1 MTARSGPA
9 SMKKT
14 FCLKTAVA
22 KEIRRW
28 TVALAAAACVSAVHA
43 AAAPVD
49 VPASAQPTKKPLTVA
64 DVLAGSTP
72 ADWRPIDPQSTIY
85 MDLPAGRVII
95 ELAPQFA
102 PHYVANVETLARQ
115 GYFNGLW
122 VERVQDNYV
131 AQWGDPDAKKPVG
144 NAQRTVAAEFE
155 RTSRGLSFMPLAEPD
170 TYAPEVGFSDGF
182 PTALDPKLGR
192 AWLIHCYGMVGAGRD
207 NDVDSGGGTELY
219 AVIGHVPRHLD
230 RNVTLLG
237 KVVQGIELLSSL
249 PRGTGAMGFYEK
261 PEQRVTIKSFKLAAE
276 VPEAQRTP
284 LEELRTDT
292 QTFTDYIDARRNRHE
307 EWFKVPAGHVD
318 VCNVPI
324 PVRARPATR

>member
-1 MTARSGPA
+1 MKSMQAACFVVATACAVTGLAAQRGEGPA
-9 SMKKT
+9 GGQAGMKKVLT
-14 FCLKTAVA
+14 TAEV
-22 KEIRRW
+22 
-28 TVALAAAACVSAVHA
+28 LAA
-43 AAAPVD
+43 
-49 VPASAQPTKKPLTVA
+49 
-64 DVLAGSTP
+64 STS
-72 ADWRPIDPQSTIY
+72 ADWRALDPQNTIY
-85 MDLPAGRVII
+85 MDLPSGRVII

-102 PHYVANVETLARQ
+102 PHYVANVEMLARQ

-131 AQWGDPDAKKPVG
+131 AQWGDPDNKKPVG

-155 RTSRGLSFMPLAEPD
+155 RTSRGLPFMPLAEPD

-182 PTALDPKLGR
+182 PVAIDPKLGR

-219 AVIGHVPRHLD
+219 AVIGHAPRHLD

-237 KVVQGIELLSSL
+237 KVVQGMDLLSSL
-249 PRGTGAMGFYEK
+249 PRGKGPLGFYEK
-261 PEQRVTIKSFKLAAE
+261 PEQRVPITSFKVAAD
-276 VPEAQRTP
+276 VPESQRTP

-292 QTFTDYIDARRNRHE
+292 QTFTDYVEARRNRHE

-324 PVRARPATR
+324 PVRPRGGH

>member
-1 MTARSGPA
+1 LSLTIARGIGQWA
-9 SMKKT
+9 
-14 FCLKTAVA
+14 
-22 KEIRRW
+22 
-28 TVALAAAACVSAVHA
+28 VALAASACMSAAHAVE
-43 AAAPVD
+43 AP
-49 VPASAQPTKKPLTVA
+49 ATAQTTKKPLTVA
-64 DVLAGSTP
+64 DVLAASTP
-72 ADWRPIDPQSTIY
+72 ADWRQIDPQNTIY
-85 MDLPAGRVII
+85 MDLPSGRVII

-131 AQWGDPDAKKPVG
+131 AQWGDPDAKKSVG

-192 AWLIHCYGMVGAGRD
+192 AWLIHCYGMVGAGR
-207 NDVDSGGGTELY
+207 VDSGGGTELY
-219 AVIGHVPRHLD
+219 AVIGHAPRHLD

-261 PEQRVTIKSFKLAAE
+261 PDQRVTIKAFKLASE
-276 VPEAQRTP
+276 VPEAQRTA

-324 PVRARPATR
+324 PVRARAAAAGH

>member
-1 MTARSGPA
+1 MTARSGLA
-9 SMKKT
+9 SMKKML
-14 FCLKTAVA
+14 CLKTAVA
-22 KEIRRW
+22 KGIGRW
-28 TVALAAAACVSAVHA
+28 AVTLAAAACVSAVHA
-43 AAAPVD
+43 AAPVD
-49 VPASAQPTKKPLTVA
+49 VPATGQPTKKPLTVA
-64 DVLAGSTP
+64 DVLAASTP
-72 ADWRPIDPQSTIY
+72 ADWRQIDPQSTIY

-170 TYAPEVGFSDGF
+170 TYAPEVGFSDG
-182 PTALDPKLGR
+182 
-192 AWLIHCYGMVGAGRD
+192 
-207 NDVDSGGGTELY
+207 
-219 AVIGHVPRHLD
+219 PRHLD

-261 PEQRVTIKSFKLAAE
+261 PEQRVTIKSFKLASE

-324 PVRARPATR
+324 PVRARAAAR

>member
-1 MTARSGPA
+1 MKKLSLRIVIARSIGQW
-9 SMKKT
+9 
-14 FCLKTAVA
+14 AVA
-22 KEIRRW
+22 AI
-28 TVALAAAACVSAVHA
+28 AAAACMSAVHVA
-43 AAAPVD
+43 AAAET
-49 VPASAQPTKKPLTVA
+49 PATAQPTKKPLTTA
-64 DVLAGSTP
+64 DVLAASTP
-72 ADWRPIDPQSTIY
+72 ADWRQIDPQNTIY
-85 MDLPAGRVII
+85 MDLPSGRVII

-102 PHYVANVETLARQ
+102 PHYVANVEALARQ

-144 NAQRTVAAEFE
+144 NAQRSVAAEFE

-219 AVIGHVPRHLD
+219 AVIGHAPRHLD

-261 PEQRVTIKSFKLAAE
+261 PEQRVTIKSFKLASE

-324 PVRARPATR
+324 PVRARALATGH